1 MRVYFLKRLAAT
13 IPLLIGI
20 SFISFAL
27 INLVPGDPAEIALRV
42 NDTAPDLALVE
53 ETRKELGLDKPFL
66 VRYVKWVE
74 KGLQMDFGVSY
85 VHRNRTV
92 ASELARSLPATL
104 KLAAATLL
112 LIIVVSIPF
121 GVASAILKG
130 NIFDKIARGVIFVG
144 TAMPNYWVAFLLILL
159 FSVKMQ
165 LLPSHG
171 SGGFSHIILPAVT
184 LSLSYIPTYLRL
196 IRNNM
201 LDTLN
206 EDFIFYGRARGL
218 DEKSLLFRH
227 ALKNSLHTSM
237 TAIAMSIPQL
247 IAGTVVVESI
257 FAWPG
262 LGRLCISAIFNRDYP
277 VIQAYVLLMGV
288 LFIVCNLVVDFVQAW
303 LDPRLR
309 LGGGS

>member
-1 MRVYFLKRLAAT
+1 M
-13 IPLLIGI
+13 LIGI

-42 NDTAPDLALVE
+42 NDTAPDLALIE

-66 VRYVKWVE
+66 VRYVNWVE
-74 KGLQMDFGVSY
+74 KSLQMDFGVSY

-92 ASELARSLPATL
+92 TSELARSLPATL
-104 KLAAATLL
+104 ELAAATLL

-130 NIFDKIARGVIFVG
+130 NVFDKIARGVIFVG

-171 SGGFSHIILPAVT
+171 SGGFSHIILPAAT

-218 DEKSLLFRH
+218 GEKSLLFRH
-227 ALKNSLHTSM
+227 ALKNSLHTSI

-247 IAGTVVVESI
+247 IAGTVVMESI

-309 LGGGS
+309 LGGRS